1 MRVDIVTSPIP
12 LSTEALQMLLTPRE
26 FDQLIGAIKLGQRLF
41 DKAEMNLLRGAA
53 AEWTPEELEQWV
65 GYSEPEPATP
75 ELDRLREMFS
85 GSCKPSG
92 EPNAK

>member
-41 DKAEMNLLRGAA
+41 DKAERNLLTGAA
-53 AEWTPEELEQWV
+53 AEWSPDELEALV
-65 GYSEPEPATP
+65 HFSAPEPDPATP

-92 EPNAK
+92 ETP